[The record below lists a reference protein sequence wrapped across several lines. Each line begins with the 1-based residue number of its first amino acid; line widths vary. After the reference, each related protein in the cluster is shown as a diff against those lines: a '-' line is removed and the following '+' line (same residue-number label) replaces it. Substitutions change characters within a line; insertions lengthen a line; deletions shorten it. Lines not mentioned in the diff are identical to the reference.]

1 MLYKSELIKTL
12 QERGFIYQGTDLEGL
27 DKILQE
33 GPITAYVGFDCTAPS
48 FHVGNLMQIMLMRF
62 LQKAGHK
69 PLILLGGATTRIGDP
84 SDKDGL
90 RKKLPLEEI
99 TKNQESLAGIFSQF
113 LDFSPDNPN
122 RAEILNNLDW
132 LSEVKYLDFLSD
144 YGVHFSINRMLTF
157 DSVKSRLER
166 QSHLTFLE
174 FNYMILQGYD
184 FLELS
189 RRYNCKL
196 EFGGSDQWGNIVSG
210 VELAR
215 RVTGAEL
222 FGITTPLITT
232 SSGAKMGKTASGA
245 VWLKKD
251 LFSHYDYW
259 QFWRNTDDADVIKFM
274 KLYTDISL
282 EEIKSFEGIEG
293 KELNQLKK
301 RLADEA
307 TSLCHGPEAAK
318 EARDRAEKTFEQG
331 SLEAIPT
338 YQVKEAMPLYK
349 LLVEIGAAKSGNQA
363 KQLILGG
370 AVRINNTTILDP
382 LLVIDFASQKYPK
395 NLLLEISKK
404 LKFLLKVG

>member
-1 MLYKSELIKTL
+1 
-12 QERGFIYQGTDLEGL
+12 
-27 DKILQE
+27 
-33 GPITAYVGFDCTAPS
+33 
-48 FHVGNLMQIMLMRF
+48 MLMRF

-90 RKKLPLEEI
+90 RKKLTPEEI
-99 TKNQESLAGIFSQF
+99 TKNQESLAGIFNQF
-113 LDFSPDNPN
+113 LDFSPDRPN
-122 RAEILNNLDW
+122 RAEIVNNLDW
-132 LSEVKYLDFLSD
+132 FSSVKYLDFLSD

-157 DSVKSRLER
+157 DSVKNRLDR

-174 FNYMILQGYD
+174 FNYMILQAYD

-189 RRYNCKL
+189 KSHQCKL
-196 EFGGSDQWGNIVSG
+196 QFGGSEQWGNIVNG
-210 VELAR
+210 IELAR

-251 LFSHYDYW
+251 LLSPYDYW

-293 KELNQLKK
+293 KELNALKK

-318 EARDRAEKTFEQG
+318 EARDRAEKTFEEG

-338 YQVKEAMPLYK
+338 YQVKETMPLYK

-370 AVRINNTTILDP
+370 AVKINNK
-382 LLVIDFASQKYPK
+382 VIVEVHYQVAASQEHQQILQCGKK
-395 NLLLEISKK
+395 ITIS
-404 LKFLLKVG
+404 LCHYYS